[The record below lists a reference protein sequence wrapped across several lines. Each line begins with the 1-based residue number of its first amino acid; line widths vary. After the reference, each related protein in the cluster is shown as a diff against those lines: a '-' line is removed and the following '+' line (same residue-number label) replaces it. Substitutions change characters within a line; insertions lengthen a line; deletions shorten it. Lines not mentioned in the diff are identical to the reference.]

1 MDFQDK
7 KNLSENEQSIQ
18 TRVFKALS
26 EAKEKLK
33 AFESQQSEPLAIV
46 GLGCRFGHNI
56 ATPESFWSFLKAGKN
71 NLREIPKERWNQQD
85 FYDSDRN
92 KVGKIYV
99 SQGGFLDDVSQ
110 FDAHFFGI
118 APKEAVAMDPQQR
131 LLLEVAYEA
140 LENAGMATTT
150 ARRGKTGVFIGITN
164 NDYARILTSN
174 EDYNAIGAY
183 HISGNHTNAAAGRI
197 SYLLNLNGPSLA
209 VDTACSSSLV
219 AVHLACRSLRSQ
231 ECRQALVGGVN
242 LVLTP
247 EVVIALCRNQM
258 LAADGQCKTFDE
270 SADGFGIG
278 EGCGVIVLKR
288 LSDALQDGDH
298 IWAVI
303 RGTAVNNDGASG
315 GFTVPNGPVQREL
328 IREALADARLDA
340 EAIDYVEAHGTG
352 TSLGDPIEIK
362 AIAEALC
369 VNRRK
374 SNPLLVG
381 SLKRN
386 LGHLAAAAGSS
397 GLIKTAL

>member
-1 MDFQDK
+1 
-7 KNLSENEQSIQ
+7 
-18 TRVFKALS
+18 
-26 EAKEKLK
+26 
-33 AFESQQSEPLAIV
+33 
-46 GLGCRFGHNI
+46 HNI

-71 NLREIPKERWNQQD
+71 HLRAIPKERWNQQD

-219 AVHLACRSLRSQ
+219 AVHLA
-231 ECRQALVGGVN
+231 
-242 LVLTP
+242 
-247 EVVIALCRNQM
+247 
-258 LAADGQCKTFDE
+258 
-270 SADGFGIG
+270 
-278 EGCGVIVLKR
+278 
-288 LSDALQDGDH
+288 
-298 IWAVI
+298 
-303 RGTAVNNDGASG
+303 
-315 GFTVPNGPVQREL
+315 
-328 IREALADARLDA
+328 
-340 EAIDYVEAHGTG
+340 
-352 TSLGDPIEIK
+352 
-362 AIAEALC
+362 
-369 VNRRK
+369 
-374 SNPLLVG
+374 
-381 SLKRN
+381 
-386 LGHLAAAAGSS
+386 
-397 GLIKTAL
+397 